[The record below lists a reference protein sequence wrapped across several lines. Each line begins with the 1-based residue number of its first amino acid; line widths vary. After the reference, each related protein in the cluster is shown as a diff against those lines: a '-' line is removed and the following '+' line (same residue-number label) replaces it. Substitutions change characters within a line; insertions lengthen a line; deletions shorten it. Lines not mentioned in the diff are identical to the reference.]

1 MINTSPEED
10 GWIAKI
16 ELGNDGKDVEGLM
29 GVEEYRKLTEEE

>member
-16 ELGNDGKDVEGLM
+16 ELENEGKDVEDLM
-29 GVEEYRKLTEEE
+29 DLEEYRKLTEEE